1 MKNDTA
7 RLVEELR
14 QELQTAGELD
24 PDTRELLRQI
34 HDDLQAGPG
43 EKAMTMV
50 RELEGRFAATHPV
63 ADKIVRVLMD
73 SLTKMGI

>member
-1 MKNDTA
+1 MKKDTA
-7 RLVEELR
+7 HLIEELR

-24 PDTRELLRQI
+24 PDTRELLRRI
-34 HDDLQAGPG
+34 HDDMQAGPG
-43 EKAMTMV
+43 EKALSAA

-63 ADKIVRVLMD
+63 ADRIVRVLLD

>member
-1 MKNDTA
+1 MQNETA

-24 PDTRELLRQI
+24 PETRELLRQI
-34 HDDLQAGPG
+34 HDEVHAGPG
-43 EKAMTMV
+43 EKALAMV
-50 RELEGRFAATHPV
+50 RELEGRFAASHPV
-63 ADKIVRVLMD
+63 ADKIVRVLLD